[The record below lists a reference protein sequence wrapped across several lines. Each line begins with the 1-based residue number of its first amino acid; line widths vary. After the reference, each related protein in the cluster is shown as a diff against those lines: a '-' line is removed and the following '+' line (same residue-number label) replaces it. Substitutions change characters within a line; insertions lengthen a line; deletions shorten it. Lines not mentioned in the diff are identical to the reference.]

1 MNAAAIDCPYCLG
14 ELGRTALA
22 CRHCG
27 REVGHLLPMLFA
39 QRELADEV
47 GRLRVELAE
56 LRARPAPA
64 PAADTRVAERLA
76 PPRPVTGAAAACDET
91 SLAAAATGPS
101 RTAAATAAAAV
112 LVVTVTSGVLHWLL
126 LFVYDAPPLLLRV
139 LTLCMP
145 FALGARASRLA
156 PAPAALHALAAAAC
170 GLCAVGAMLAITHL
184 IDGAPFLPQDAR
196 EAREALEYC
205 ASIALA
211 FFAGSLVSRHYRLA
225 ARPRIAVPSGTL
237 LGYAQR
243 FQQLA
248 SLLSPI
254 CAGALALYSGL
265 KGLVGD

>member
-1 MNAAAIDCPYCLG
+1 VNASTVACPYCLG
-14 ELGRTALA
+14 ELACAALA

-27 REVGHLLPMLFA
+27 REVGHLLPMIFR
-39 QRELADEV
+39 QQELANEVDRLRAQLTDLVTRPAAVEPVAAAASGDTSPQPKPAEV
-47 GRLRVELAE
+47 GFLG
-56 LRARPAPA
+56 
-64 PAADTRVAERLA
+64 
-76 PPRPVTGAAAACDET
+76 RPVTASERSPAAV
-91 SLAAAATGPS
+91 
-101 RTAAATAAAAV
+101 AAAAV
-112 LVVTVTSGVLHWLL
+112 LVVTTVSALLHWLL

-156 PAPAALHALAAAAC
+156 PAPTALHALAAAAC

-184 IDGAPFLPQDAR
+184 IDGVPFLPQDAR

-225 ARPRIAVPSGTL
+225 ARPGIAVPAGAL
-237 LGYAQR
+237 VGYAQR